1 MENAGHILS
10 LSGGKDSTAL
20 ALLAREYLDSGR
32 INNLKLVF
40 ADTGNEHQDTYDYV
54 QYLKADVFP
63 DLDFH
68 IVKADF
74 SSKFAKKRQ
83 FISEHWE
90 EDLIKAGL
98 SATEAADRVKK
109 ALAVLHP
116 TGNPFLDLC
125 LWKGRFP
132 STRRRFCSEELKH
145 KPIDTQV
152 IQPAL
157 EQYDD
162 VYSWQGVRADESPA
176 RAKLPMEE
184 EHPTQWGLITYRP
197 ILNWT
202 VEEVFAFHHKHGVK
216 ANPLYT
222 QGMKRVGCMPCIH
235 CGKQEMR
242 EVSKRFPEA
251 IERISQWEA
260 LVSDAAKRGA
270 STFMDARVTAKMLG
284 TGTSVDEINHTTHGI
299 NAYVDWSM
307 TARGGRQVDLIAVS
321 EHEDIPLCSSLY
333 GLCE

>member
-1 MENAGHILS
+1 MEDAGHILS

-20 ALLAREYLDSGR
+20 ALLAREELEAGH

-54 QYLKADVFP
+54 QYLKEQVFS
-63 DLDFH
+63 DLPFE

-74 SSKFAKKRQ
+74 TRQIKKKRAY
-83 FISEHWE
+83 IEANWE
-90 EDLIKAGL
+90 ADLMAAGL
-98 SATEAADRVKK
+98 SDSEAAQRVSK
-109 ALAVLHP
+109 ALDILQP

-145 KPIDTQV
+145 RPIDDLV
-152 IQPAL
+152 IKPAL
-157 EQYDD
+157 EEYDD

-176 RAKLPMEE
+176 RALLPVQE
-184 EHPTQWGLITYRP
+184 EHPKRWGLITYRP
-197 ILNWT
+197 ILNWN
-202 VEEVFAFHHKHGVK
+202 VERVFEQHRKHGVK
-216 ANPLYT
+216 PNPLYK

-242 EVSKRFPEA
+242 EVAKRFPEA

-260 LVSDAAKRGA
+260 MVSDAAKRGA

-284 TGTSVDEINHTTHGI
+284 TGTSVEEINHTTHGI
-299 NAYVDWSM
+299 RAYVDWSR
-307 TARGGRQVDLIAVS
+307 TARGGKQIDLIAMTEVD
-321 EHEDIPLCSSLY
+321 DIPLCSSLY